1 MNSIPTEQAT
11 SIHKSSLF
19 NKIRTLSSEKRSSQ
33 PDARLNMN
41 KIPPAN
47 NASFV
52 KSIISARSSGSRP
65 RLRPSG
71 AEVTE
76 NSYRATNQSSVLTTN
91 RGATPL
97 TERVSVVRKDSS
109 NILNKTQSSTT
120 NLNNSMAKPSGRGEA
135 SLKERPPLAQK
146 KQQVSVVKVSN
157 NLGYVNKTTEPLVVT
172 KKTITAV
179 KTMLSEFDELSRL
192 FQEDCEGNNMEIFN
206 KLQNIFA
213 TAQKAES
220 YAIGFKALELY
231 FTISNLYK
239 NLPKTIQLIKLYKSM
254 TTIFHDYN
262 RKIDSYKW
270 LALVYQEHQK
280 TDLAIMYLKK
290 MLRLALA
297 VGNKDKE
304 LVAYDLLGIQ
314 YYYLGNLEVA
324 SYFHQKMAL
333 GETEPDNSPQ
343 RNVAKGHLASTIAG
357 RTFEDTINREEVYKV
372 YVSSGDE
379 EITIPIESQRSSNT
393 KSTASLAQNNL
404 DDKVKLLPAVKV
416 GHGRSQSQ
424 RMRSQERLR
433 PQKGDDVDEQKK
445 KLINVNEFA
454 RDLVKKRQ
462 QAIGSTQ
469 MNMPVRIHHMSTNRI
484 AENLHHLQHS
494 AANFQED
501 VIHGRYLDGYAKL
514 KIESLVKKFKDNLD
528 KYLSE
533 LSKVISEDDS
543 KPMNNDDDDE
553 KILG

>member
-1 MNSIPTEQAT
+1 MI
-11 SIHKSSLF
+11 
-19 NKIRTLSSEKRSSQ
+19 
-33 PDARLNMN
+33 
-41 KIPPAN
+41 
-47 NASFV
+47 
-52 KSIISARSSGSRP
+52 
-65 RLRPSG
+65 
-71 AEVTE
+71 
-76 NSYRATNQSSVLTTN
+76 
-91 RGATPL
+91 
-97 TERVSVVRKDSS
+97 
-109 NILNKTQSSTT
+109 
-120 NLNNSMAKPSGRGEA
+120 KPSGRGEA
-135 SLKERPPLAQK
+135 SLKERPPRAQK
-146 KQQVSVVKVSN
+146 KEQSSAVIKISN
-157 NLGYVNKTTEPLVVT
+157 QLGYVNKTAEPLAVT
-172 KKTITAV
+172 KKTVTVV

-192 FQEDCEGNNMEIFN
+192 FEEDCEGNLMEIFN

-231 FTISNLYK
+231 FTIANLYK
-239 NLPKTIQLIKLYKSM
+239 NLSKTVQLIKLYKSM
-254 TTIFHDYN
+254 ATVFHDYS

-270 LALVYQEHQK
+270 LALIYQEHQK

-372 YVSSGDE
+372 YVSSGEE
-379 EITIPIESQRSSNT
+379 EITIPIESQRSSHT
-393 KSTASLAQNNL
+393 KSTASLAANNL
-404 DDKVKLLPAVKV
+404 DDKVQLLPAVKV

-424 RMRSQERLR
+424 KRMRSQERLR
-433 PQKGDDVDEQKK
+433 PQKGEEIDEQKK
-445 KLINVNEFA
+445 KFVNVNEFA

-494 AANFQED
+494 AANYKED

-514 KIESLVKKFKDNLD
+514 KIESLIRKFKENLE

-533 LSKVISEDDS
+533 LSKVIIEENS
-543 KPMNNDDDDE
+543 KIDE
-553 KILG
+553 ENQVNQ